1 MNVLGRQRFFSP
13 PPNFRPHNI
22 QEFLGGAAFQNKK
35 LGVQQMSLFEQQG
48 RPVLETFPFTSPGD
62 KRLPE
67 AVIMPQGYLEGH
79 LKDSSNVLRKDLAS
93 HNQQLLFFPKQ
104 LVLEVFSLTPPVI
117 CLSSDRQL
125 KNHLDP
131 SVCDTNPFQNGS
143 KHSGDKLGRL

>member
-13 PPNFRPHNI
+13 PPTFRPHNI
-22 QEFLGGAAFQNKK
+22 QEFLGGSAFQNKK

-48 RPVLETFPFTSPGD
+48 QPVLETSPSHLRGD

-67 AVIMPQGYLEGH
+67 AVLMPQGCLEGR

-93 HNQQLLFFPKQ
+93 HKQELLFFSWT
-104 LVLEVFSLTPPVI
+104 VLEVFSLTPPVI
-117 CLSSDRQL
+117 CMSFDWQL